1 MFKKSAEE
9 MSANLLSAL
18 FLFPSLQDML
28 WGFFFKTAESHE
40 CCPQVQFAG

>member
-1 MFKKSAEE
+1 

-28 WGFFFKTAESHE
+28 WGFFLRELSLMSAVLKFSFLVEKSA
-40 CCPQVQFAG
+40 